1 VSEQSERSERTLLKF
16 EKDKFYIRRL
26 NLKKEE
32 WQEAA
37 EQFKCECGQTLAYAE
52 AFHKFGCRSCGTLYA
67 LVQEEDEK
75 GLYIRVV
82 KEEEEALL
90 PIGSEDF

>member
-1 VSEQSERSERTLLKF
+1 
-16 EKDKFYIRRL
+16 
-26 NLKKEE
+26 
-32 WQEAA
+32 
-37 EQFKCECGQTLAYAE
+37 
-52 AFHKFGCRSCGTLYA
+52 RSCGTLYA